1 MQILPKQALQDYIE
15 LYELVRGKTYLEV
28 LSIVGANK
36 IRSTTEWVDINYK
49 SLAVTIKRTADYMAI
64 ISTNSIEYY
73 EK

>member
-28 LSIVGANK
+28 LSIIVPYI

-73 EK
+73 EE

>member
-28 LSIVGANK
+28 LSIIVPYI

-49 SLAVTIKRTADYMAI
+49 SLAVTIKRTTDLMAT
-64 ISTNSIEYY
+64 ISTDNVEYY
-73 EK
+73 TE

>member
-1 MQILPKQALQDYIE
+1 MQILPKQAIKDYTE

-36 IRSTTEWVDINYK
+36 IRSTSDWIDINYK
-49 SLAVTIKRTADYMAI
+49 SLAVTIKRTADDMAI

-73 EK
+73 EE

>member
-1 MQILPKQALQDYIE
+1 MQILPKQAIEDYTE
-15 LYELVRGKTYLEV
+15 LYELVRGKSYLEV

-36 IRSTTEWVDINYK
+36 IRSTSDWIDINYK

-73 EK
+73 EE